1 MFHDSIKI
9 FDYFFFQGNP
19 SVKKLQIIRSM
30 NPKFLLNGF
39 V

>member
-9 FDYFFFQGNP
+9 FDYFFFKEIPQ
-19 SVKKLQIIRSM
+19 SKKLQIIRSM